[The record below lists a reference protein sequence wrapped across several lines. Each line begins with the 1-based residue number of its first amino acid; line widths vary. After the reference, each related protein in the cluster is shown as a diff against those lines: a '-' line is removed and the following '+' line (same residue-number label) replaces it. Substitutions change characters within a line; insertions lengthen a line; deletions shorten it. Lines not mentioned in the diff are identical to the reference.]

1 LVGLVEQMQILAG
14 ASDRSAKWLA
24 AADNE
29 ELTGLRALSLEA
41 QVAADRDP
49 EADHEALIEPRGQVL
64 LAEATNPADRI
75 AVLTGIGDLYTKLKE
90 YGHAER
96 WYRQLVSI
104 APEQFPLLVGSLAR
118 QGRLGDAITVCG
130 EAAKSD
136 RTARPAM
143 VLTAA
148 LTESEPTE
156 QDFKQASPIMAA
168 AIEEFPA
175 DVGLL
180 YAVSLVDLLENR
192 HDDAIR
198 HYRQILAAN
207 PRHVPA
213 LNNLAMLL
221 AEEPAQRNEAISLI
235 DYAIEIVGK
244 NPGLLDTKGAILAY
258 SSKPAEALPLLVSSI
273 RGGNAD
279 PRHHFHLAVVY
290 RDLGKLEESKV
301 QFQLALDR
309 QLDKQ
314 LLMPIDQRLLAEL
327 RNQLTP

>member
-1 LVGLVEQMQILAG
+1 
-14 ASDRSAKWLA
+14 
-24 AADNE
+24 
-29 ELTGLRALSLEA
+29 
-41 QVAADRDP
+41 
-49 EADHEALIEPRGQVL
+49 
-64 LAEATNPADRI
+64 
-75 AVLTGIGDLYTKLKE
+75 
-90 YGHAER
+90 
-96 WYRQLVSI
+96 
-104 APEQFPLLVGSLAR
+104 
-118 QGRLGDAITVCG
+118 
-130 EAAKSD
+130 
-136 RTARPAM
+136 
-143 VLTAA
+143 
-148 LTESEPTE
+148 
-156 QDFKQASPIMAA
+156 MAA

-180 YAVSLVDLLENR
+180 YAVSLVDLLEKR